1 MTSNTIWFLVA
12 FAAYLLMMVTIGAF
26 YMKRNKD
33 ADDYF
38 LGGRGLGGWVAALSA
53 QASDMSGWLLMGLPG
68 SGYAL
73 GTGQA
78 WLAVGLFIGTV
89 LNWYIISAR
98 LRRYTIRAN
107 NSVTFPEYLENRFH
121 DKKKVLL
128 LVSSI
133 VIVVFFL
140 VYTASALAAGGKLF
154 ASVFGVDYT
163 LALTIGAAVI
173 LAYTFMGGFMAVCTT
188 DFIQGTL
195 MLVALLVVPLLAY
208 FIMGPENMTA
218 SLAASNVPGG
228 VDGYLNLFSNGESA
242 YGPIEIISQLAWGLG
257 YCGMPHILTR
267 FMAIKSE
274 KELKK
279 SRVIAT
285 VWVAISLG
293 MAVIIGVVGR
303 AYLFPTVLG
312 EGAVSTENVF
322 IEMIT
327 QLFTKDL
334 SLAFIGG
341 IFLCGIL
348 AAIMS
353 TADSQLLITASS
365 ASKDIYQG
373 VINPKADSKRVL
385 AISRV
390 TVIVV
395 AILAYLI
402 ALDPNSSIMGLVSN
416 AWAGLGSAFGPT
428 IVLSLF
434 WKRANMPGAVAGII
448 SGGLTVIIWDYIP
461 LVGGQTLGAATG
473 LYSLVVGF
481 AISLALILIVSL
493 CTKEPDAE
501 IIREFEDVAAGRVQ
515 G

>member
-1 MTSNTIWFLVA
+1 
-12 FAAYLLMMVTIGAF
+12 
-26 YMKRNKD
+26 
-33 ADDYF
+33 
-38 LGGRGLGGWVAALSA
+38 
-53 QASDMSGWLLMGLPG
+53 MSGWLLMGLPG
-68 SGYAL
+68 SVYAL

-78 WLAVGLFIGTV
+78 WIAVGLFIGTV